1 MLRIVNS
8 GDRAVMK
15 LIAAIVMFALAVPAL
30 AQEPEKPYDP
40 AGWLAPTPKW
50 PPQMRW
56 VKKRCHWERKVGLA
70 DGSCG

>member
-40 AGWLAPTPKW
+40 AGWLAPTPKC
-50 PPQMRW
+50 PPQMR
-56 VKKRCHWERKVGLA
+56 
-70 DGSCG
+70 